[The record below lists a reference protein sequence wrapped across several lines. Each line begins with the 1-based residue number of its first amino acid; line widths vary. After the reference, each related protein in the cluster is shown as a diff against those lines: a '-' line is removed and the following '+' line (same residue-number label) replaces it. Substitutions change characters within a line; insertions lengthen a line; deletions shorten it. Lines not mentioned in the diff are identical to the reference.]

1 MPSGGQPKEV
11 RVDQRNCDIDDTIKY
26 INELI
31 EIDRI
36 AIAALI
42 ANRVPCNQQLAD
54 HSTVQVYAQHG
65 GYLVGM
71 LGILNGLF
79 GICENGLGP
88 IVFIFKDGNLMMV
101 GKTEEYEITTRGLG
115 TG

>member
-1 MPSGGQPKEV
+1 MIKETV
-11 RVDQRNCDIDDTIKY
+11 TLDEAIEY
-26 INELI
+26 LNELI
-31 EIDRI
+31 ETDRVS
-36 AIAALI
+36 IAALI

-54 HSTVQVYAQHG
+54 HPTVQVYAQHG

-79 GICENGLGP
+79 GIHDDGRGP
-88 IVFIFKDGNLMMV
+88 IAFVFKDGALMAV
-101 GKTEEYEITTRGLG
+101 DRAAGYKVAARGLG